1 MQNLSKY
8 FKQDIL
14 SADQNLKPI
23 IRLTNADG
31 VYYFG
36 LDNETII
43 VDNENINAIPCIQ
56 NVSNVKVST
65 DFDSKRL
72 KINRL
77 RISLFNHYD
86 VKTKLTEYL
95 STNIISLFVLHKT
108 LFMFLITSIVDNT
121 MFMTIRKSDD

>member
-14 SADQNLKPI
+14 SADQNLKRI

-36 LDNETII
+36 LDNEKFKRRFLFGLGADEII
-43 VDNENINAIPCIQ
+43 VDEDRVPIPCIQ

-95 STNIISLFVLHKT
+95 STNIISSH
-108 LFMFLITSIVDNT
+108 
-121 MFMTIRKSDD
+121 